1 MTIDIDKADAVND
14 SGDPVDPVRRRAH
27 EILGEHDHNQ
37 ATGCEFPVCM
47 AADLAI
53 RLARLELKTGERSEP

>member
-1 MTIDIDKADAVND
+1 MTTEVESEVEVNG